1 MGVGRA
7 SDRSRD
13 AGGAV
18 IRNGARKHNVSDGI
32 DLFLHHMANQRRAA
46 PNTVSAY
53 HNDLRQFLEYL
64 DSVPRASSNG
74 GLHDPRSIEGLDSG
88 TVAGFVLNLR
98 EKQYSQ
104 ATVAR
109 KVAAVKSFFRYA
121 ADTGLV
127 AKNPA
132 VSLGSP
138 QVRRS
143 APHAIS
149 AADVEA
155 LLDGATPGEAPEH
168 LRNRAMIALLYHTG
182 MRVSE
187 VVALD
192 LHDLDLEHSTVCCR
206 GRAGRMRSLPV
217 DQVARP
223 LLDAYLSGGRPY
235 MARSDDRE
243 KDAIFLNH
251 RGTRLTRQGFW
262 LIMKERARRAGIRS
276 EITPHSLRHSFAL
289 HQVGKG
295 TALRALKELLGHVN
309 ISTTQ
314 IYSHALRRNQAHAK
328 GA

>member
-1 MGVGRA
+1 M
-7 SDRSRD
+7 
-13 AGGAV
+13 
-18 IRNGARKHNVSDGI
+18 IRNGARKHDVSDGI
-32 DLFLHHMANQRRAA
+32 DLFLRHMANQRRAA

-53 HNDLRQFLEYL
+53 HNDLRQFIEYL
-64 DSVPRASSNG
+64 DSAPRANPNG
-74 GLHDPRSIEGLDSG
+74 RSQDPRSIEALDSG
-88 TVAGFVLNLR
+88 TVAGFLLNLR

-121 ADTGLV
+121 METGLV

-138 QVRRS
+138 QVRR
-143 APHAIS
+143 ATPHAIS
-149 AADVEA
+149 PADVDA
-155 LLDGATPGEAPEH
+155 LLNGATPGEAPEH

-192 LHDLDLEHSTVCCR
+192 LDDLDLERTTVRCR
-206 GRAGRMRSLPV
+206 GRAGRTRSLPV
-217 DQVARP
+217 DQVARR
-223 LLDAYLSGGRPY
+223 LLDAYLSAGRPY
-235 MARSDDRE
+235 MARSGGED
-243 KDAIFLNH
+243 KDALFLNH

-262 LIMKERARRAGIRS
+262 LIMKEQARRAGIHS

-289 HQVGKG
+289 HEVGKG

-314 IYSHALRRNQAHAK
+314 IYTHALRRGRAHAG